1 MAQTAFHP
9 GEHLQEELHALGMP
23 AATLADRLG
32 VRVDQL
38 TGVLQGLQSVT
49 AEFAMRLG
57 HFFGT
62 SPQFWMNLQMLFD
75 LEVAEQEHGAEIERL
90 PSLQAA

>member
-9 GEHLQEELHALGMP
+9 GEHIQEELDALGMSAEVL
-23 AATLADRLG
+23 AARLG
-32 VRVDQL
+32 VSREHV
-38 TGVLQGLQSVT
+38 GAVLDGRESVT

-62 SPQFWMNLQMLFD
+62 SAQFWLNLQVLFD
-75 LEVAEQEHGAEIERL
+75 LEVATQQHGAEIERL
-90 PSLQAA
+90 PTLQVA